1 MTKTCKSC
9 GRDFPAHQPFCP
21 HCGSPQPIAKAEGPI
36 ISGQLSPAPEQ
47 GEGDLETAA
56 PEKPEQI
63 QEPGRSRWSLWRA
76 TGGCL
81 GVFMCILLVFLA
93 IGGVAAYQGLQ
104 ERAALNRQEA
114 VTHYER
120 GLAHMQAKEYE
131 LAIAEFEHTLRLDP
145 SHREAREAL
154 RDAKTIALTQ
164 PTPTSATLNEAII
177 AIFEEAQALAQEQR
191 WEEVVQ
197 RLTQVHDLAP
207 DFRAQEVSD
216 MLYTA
221 NFNLGLELLRND
233 QTEQGIHA
241 LEEALA
247 ERPGDLE
254 ASRQLDMA
262 SLYASAQASWNADW
276 PSTIDYL
283 EQLYTLKPD
292 YLDVRKTLY
301 RAYEDYGDDLV
312 AGQAWCVAELQYHE
326 ATMLEPGPEI
336 QSKQAEAARLCRTSA
351 TSPTTVPRATATR
364 AISGGSAA
372 TLTATGISTP
382 TTSNASGSVIFSRFN
397 EKNAHWEIVSV
408 DPGGGVQDVILGDAT
423 QPAASPDGRLLAYH
437 SEVDQSEGLHVL
449 YIASGEDIRVTTFRE
464 DATPDWAPDS
474 LRFVF
479 PSQRS
484 GDRRWQVYIAWA
496 DGKGDPVALV
506 QGRTPAW
513 SPNGTLIAYQ
523 GTDAQGNNPGL
534 YLMDSQGGAS
544 ARITQDESD
553 RAPAWSP
560 GCASL
565 DLSLTNQDVETA
577 SSQTSSGTNCRLAFM
592 STQAGNWEIYIAD
605 LPAGKVTRLTNS
617 AGNDGLPTWSP
628 DGRQLAFVSD
638 RDGAWGIYVMPA
650 AGGKATRIADWG
662 EEHSDWLVE
671 RIAWT
676 R

>member
-1 MTKTCKSC
+1 MTKTCNSC
-9 GRDFPAHQPFCP
+9 GRDFPVHQPFCP

-36 ISGQLSPAPEQ
+36 FSGQSPPEPEQ
-47 GEGDLETAA
+47 EEADIEAAALE
-56 PEKPEQI
+56 EPEQI
-63 QEPGRSRWSLWRA
+63 QEPGRTRWSLWRT

-81 GVFMCILLVFLA
+81 GAFMCILLVFLA
-93 IGGVAAYQGLQ
+93 IGGVAAYEGLQ

-114 VTHYER
+114 ATHYER

-164 PTPTSATLNEAII
+164 PTPTSATLNEAVI
-177 AIFEEAQALAQEQR
+177 AIFEEAQAFAQGQK
-191 WEEVVQ
+191 WDEVVQ
-197 RLTQVHDLAP
+197 RLTQVRDLAP

-216 MLYTA
+216 LLYTA

-247 ERPGDLE
+247 ERPGDVE

-276 PSTIDYL
+276 PSTINYL

-301 RAYEDYGDDLV
+301 QAYEDYGDDLV
-312 AGQAWCVAELQYHE
+312 AEEAWCAAELQYQE

-336 QSKQAEAARLCRTSA
+336 QSKQAEAARLCRAPT

-364 AISGGSAA
+364 AMASGNVA
-372 TLTATGISTP
+372 TLTATAISTP
-382 TTSNASGSVIFSRFN
+382 TISDASGSVIFSRFN
-397 EKNAHWEIVSV
+397 EKNGHWEIVSV
-408 DPGGGVQDVILGDAT
+408 DPTGGVQDVILGDAT

-437 SEVDQSEGLHVL
+437 SEVDQSEGLHVFN
-449 YIASGEDIRVTTFRE
+449 IASGEDIRVTTFRE

-534 YLMDSQGGAS
+534 YLMDSQGGTP

-565 DLSLTNQDVETA
+565 DLSLTNQGVETA
-577 SSQTSSGTNCRLAFM
+577 PSQASSRTNCRMAFM
-592 STQAGNWEIYIAD
+592 STQSGNWEIYIVE

-628 DGRQLAFVSD
+628 DGKQLAFVSD
-638 RDGAWGIYVMPA
+638 RDGSWGIYVMPA
-650 AGGKATRIADWG
+650 AGGKATKIADWG

-671 RIAWT
+671 RVAWA